1 MTVVE
6 SAQRFGEKA
15 RTRRTVR
22 WVALCLVVAVA
33 GAGVWAVWFSSLFT
47 VTEVRVLGARTVS
60 LDEVRQVAAV
70 PDRQPLARIDADGV
84 AARVGA
90 IPEVASVEVRRGW
103 PHVLVIVV
111 TERTPIA
118 VTRVGTA
125 WTYLD
130 ASAARFGT
138 PAAPPRGMPVVT
150 ASTDVARAAAVGVV
164 AALPTSL
171 GSIVTLVSARSRD
184 DVVLTLSGGSTV
196 QWGSVDDSARKA
208 AVLSS
213 LLKVKARSYDVSAPD
228 LPTTQG
234 TSPRPSAS

>member
-6 SAQRFGEKA
+6 SAQRFGEKT
-15 RTRRTVR
+15 RTRRSVR
-22 WVALCLVVAVA
+22 WVVGVLAVTLVAAL
-33 GAGVWAVWFSSLFT
+33 VWVVWFSTLLS
-47 VTEVRVLGARTVS
+47 VKDVRVLGARSVS
-60 LDEVRQVAAV
+60 IDEVRQAAAV
-70 PDRQPLARIDADGV
+70 PAQQPLARVDADGV
-84 AARVGA
+84 AARVGS

-103 PHVLVIVV
+103 PDVIVIVV

-118 VTRVGTA
+118 VTRVGA
-125 WTYLD
+125 SWTYLD
-130 ASAARFGT
+130 ATAARFGS
-138 PAAPPRGMPVVT
+138 PAAPPKGMPVVT
-150 ASTDVARAAAVGVV
+150 ASSDAALASAVSVV

-171 GSIVTLVSARSRD
+171 GSVVTTVSARTRD

-208 AVLSS
+208 AVLAS

-234 TSPRPSAS
+234 TSAPPAAG

>member
-15 RTRRTVR
+15 RTRRTLR
-22 WVALCLVVAVA
+22 WVGLVLTIALVALA
-33 GAGVWAVWFSSLFT
+33 VWAVWFSTLLS

-60 LDEVRQVAAV
+60 IDEVRQVAAV
-70 PDRQPLARIDADGV
+70 PAQQPLARVDADGV

-103 PHVLVIVV
+103 PHVLVVVV

-118 VTRVGTA
+118 VTRAGTA

-130 ASAARFGT
+130 ATGARFGA
-138 PAAPPRGMPVVT
+138 PAAPPRGMPVVV
-150 ASTDVARAAAVGVV
+150 ASTDSALASATGVV
-164 AALPTSL
+164 AALPASL
-171 GSIVTLVSARSRD
+171 AAVVTTVNARTRD

-196 QWGSVDDSARKA
+196 QWGSPDDSPRKA
-208 AVLSS
+208 TVLAA

-234 TSPRPSAS
+234 TGAVPSAG

>member
-15 RTRRTVR
+15 RTRRTLR
-22 WVALCLVVAVA
+22 WVVLVLTVALVALA
-33 GAGVWAVWFSSLFT
+33 VWAVWFSTLLS

-60 LDEVRQVAAV
+60 IDEVRQAAAV
-70 PDRQPLARIDADGV
+70 PAQQPLARVDADGV

-103 PHVLVIVV
+103 PHVLVVVV

-118 VTRVGTA
+118 VTRAGSA

-130 ASAARFGT
+130 ATGARFGT
-138 PAAPPRGMPVVT
+138 PAAPPKGMPVVV
-150 ASTDVARAAAVGVV
+150 ASTDAALASATGVV
-164 AALPTSL
+164 AALPASL
-171 GSIVTLVSARSRD
+171 SAVVTTVNARTRD

-196 QWGSVDDSARKA
+196 QWGSPDESPRKA
-208 AVLSS
+208 TVLAA

-234 TSPRPSAS
+234 TSPVPTAG